1 MLGRAIILSLCI
13 FTLTSCAVKPKGP
26 SYSEVTLAA
35 KPNQALVVMYRTL
48 AKPYSYD
55 VDVVV
60 DEQRVEILR
69 DNTFVVFDVAVGK
82 HVIKSDWSV
91 FSGQHDSQIELEV
104 TAGEIYYLAVDADTV
119 MSGYSVIPGVTGY
132 VEYDHISTTT
142 LIDPVKAITEI
153 KKCCVKYG
161 ISIIDPK
168 SMKKVD

>member
-1 MLGRAIILSLCI
+1 MLSRAIILSLCI

-69 DNTFVVFDVAVGK
+69 DNSFVAFDVAAGK

-161 ISIIDPK
+161 ISIIEHK